1 MVTLPVLIEKDLV
14 YHDQFQNSLLHIKK
28 ILIFRDVNKIRIISN
43 KTAWKILE
51 LLSHKSMYPS
61 QIAKE
66 LKIYEQSAYYY
77 IRKLLEIG
85 AISHTS
91 TVNIK
96 GGTARLYST
105 NFPSFGLEMDWG
117 SSELMLNNPLE
128 LKNKN
133 SLNFLKPFVDDNNC
147 FSGLIVVGSP
157 DPHGP
162 NKSSARDGH
171 YAIHLGFYLGNLFK
185 VPESFSVKLDID
197 AKAEKDLDGNN
208 LVLIGGPG
216 TNIVTAEFNKYFP
229 ICFNEKN
236 FWSGLVDQ
244 SNKIFNSDNH
254 GLIAKIRN
262 PYNSEKTI
270 LVLAGVRS
278 IGTKAAV
285 MALTNFGD
293 KVFAN
298 YLGEENWATVVQ
310 GFDMNSD
317 GKIDHVDIVS

>member
-1 MVTLPVLIEKDLV
+1 MITWIVLIEKDLV
-14 YHDQFQNSLLHIKK
+14 YHDQSENSPLFKKK
-28 ILIFRDVNKIRIISN
+28 ILIFNEVNKMQIISN

-51 LLSHKSMYPS
+51 LLSEKPMYPS
-61 QIAKE
+61 QIAKQ

-77 IRKLLEIG
+77 IKKLLQIG
-85 AISHTS
+85 AITQTGTLS
-91 TVNIK
+91 IK

-105 NFPSFGLEMDWG
+105 TVPAFGLEMNWG
-117 SSELMLNNPLE
+117 SSELILNNSLE
-128 LKNKN
+128 LKNKK
-133 SLNFLKPFVDDNNC
+133 SLNFLKSFVNGNNC

-185 VPESFSVKLDID
+185 IPNSFSVKLDID

-208 LVLIGGPG
+208 LLLIGGPG
-216 TNIVTAEFNKYFP
+216 TNILTAEFNRYLP
-229 ICFNEKN
+229 ISFNEKN
-236 FWSGLVDQ
+236 FWSGLVDK

-262 PYNSEKTI
+262 PYNSKKTI
-270 LVLAGVRS
+270 MVLAGVRS

-285 MALTNFGD
+285 MALTDFGD
-293 KVFAN
+293 RVFEN
-298 YLGEENWATVVQ
+298 YHDEEDWATIVQ
-310 GFDMNSD
+310 GFDMNAD
-317 GKIDHVDIVS
+317 GKIDHVDVLT